1 MEIREA
7 AQGDLM
13 PLLDLYRHLHDNPMP
28 AAGEALDAL
37 WRRILADENH
47 RILLGLA
54 DGGIVSSCVLLIV
67 PNLTRG
73 QRPYALVEN
82 VVTRADRRGRGYAT
96 RLLAFAGELAEREN
110 CYKIMLMTGS
120 KDASVLGFYE
130 RAGYNRQDKT
140 AFIRWL

>member
-1 MEIREA
+1 MEIREIT
-7 AQGDLM
+7 QGDL
-13 PLLDLYRHLHDNPMP
+13 PALLGLYEHLHDNPTPP
-28 AAGEALDAL
+28 ASAALEAL

-47 RILLGLA
+47 HILLGFA
-54 DGGIVSSCVLLIV
+54 DGALVSSCVLLII

-82 VVTRADRRGRGYAT
+82 AVTRADCRGRGYAT
-96 RLLAFAGELAEREN
+96 RLFAFAGELAEREN

-120 KDASVLGFYE
+120 KEASVLGFYE
-130 RAGYNRQDKT
+130 RAGYSRRDKT